1 MDEIV
6 GTGGSPPPRPAAA
19 GPWQPPGPPE
29 TPGAWRPPR
38 SLETSLLQFFHRLR
52 EAGVPVS
59 MVEVLD
65 AFACLAHVDLADRSQ
80 FRAALFATL
89 VKRPEDQQAFGVLF
103 DVCFPLTASGRFGA
117 DGPGGPDDDPA
128 LHPPGAEA
136 GPPVGERTPAGEGEV
151 VHSHGDPSDELL
163 AALLEALRHGDE
175 AALRSLAGLAVD
187 RFGGLQ
193 AQPEASE
200 RYYLYRI
207 LRQVELYRL
216 LAMALGD
223 SDDPDGAARHGRE
236 ELARRIEDFRRLL
249 AEQLRHRMA
258 VSVGAEQLAELYR
271 ERQLDDV
278 DFLAATA
285 SQLGEGRLGVR
296 PLPRMR
302 AAGAAGGRRRRRH
315 GRLDVR
321 RTVRRSLSSGG
332 VPVDPA
338 FRAVRASKPDLYV
351 LADVSGS
358 VIEFAKFTLSL
369 LHAMNQEFAKLRS
382 FVFVDGVDEVTNIL
396 DQGGHRMDLRGAFA
410 MAKVVAD
417 DGHSDYGNVFRRFAE
432 RYGGDVD
439 SRSTLIVMGDARNNY
454 RDPGLEAFR
463 DLADRSRRLYWLNP
477 EPRADWNG
485 TDSIMATYAPACD
498 RVFEVRTLRQL
509 TACVDEIT

>member
-1 MDEIV
+1 VSV
-6 GTGGSPPPRPAAA
+6 GER
-19 GPWQPPGPPE
+19 
-29 TPGAWRPPR
+29 GAQR
-38 SLETSLLQFFHRLR
+38 SLEASLLAFFHRLR

-103 DVCFPLTASGRFGA
+103 DVCFPLTPARAALGPSGGGAGA
-117 DGPGGPDDDPA
+117 DPFGDD
-128 LHPPGAEA
+128 LHPPGSEP
-136 GPPVGERTPAGEGEV
+136 GPPVGEASAPGGEGDGD
-151 VHSHGDPSDELL
+151 VHSPLDPSGELL
-163 AALLEALRHGDE
+163 AALLDALRHDDE
-175 AALRSLAGLAVD
+175 AAMRALAGLAVD
-187 RFGGLQ
+187 RFGGLE

-223 SDDPDGAARHGRE
+223 SQGPDPAARHGRE

-249 AEQLRHRMA
+249 ATQLRHRMA
-258 VSVGAEQLAELYR
+258 ASVGPEQLAELYR
-271 ERQLDDV
+271 ERRLEDV
-278 DFLAATA
+278 DFLGANAG
-285 SQLGEGRLGVR
+285 QLRELRQAVR
-296 PLPRMR
+296 PLARKLAAR
-302 AAGAAGGRRRRRH
+302 AAQKRRLRRR

-338 FRAVRASKPDLYV
+338 FRVVRASKPDLYV

-382 FVFVDGVDEVTNIL
+382 FAFVDGIDEVTGLL
-396 DQGGHRMDLRGAFA
+396 DEGGHRMDLRGAFA
-410 MAKVVAD
+410 RAKLVAD
-417 DGHSDYGNVFRRFAE
+417 DGHSHYGNVFRRFAE
-432 RYGGDVD
+432 RYGGDID
-439 SRSTLIVMGDARNNY
+439 ARSTVIVMGDARNNY
-454 RDPGLEAFR
+454 REPGLAAFR
-463 DLADRSRRLYWLNP
+463 ELAGRSRRLYWLNP
-477 EPRADWNG
+477 EPRDDWDT
-485 TDSIMATYAPACD
+485 TDSIISAYGAACD

>member
-1 MDEIV
+1 MIPIV
-6 GTGGSPPPRPAAA
+6 STGQRS
-19 GPWQPPGPPE
+19 
-29 TPGAWRPPR
+29 PR
-38 SLETSLLQFFHRLR
+38 SLETSLLEFFHRLR

-65 AFACLAHVDLADRSQ
+65 AVAALAHLDLADRAQ
-80 FRAALFATL
+80 FRSALFATL
-89 VKRPEDQQAFGVLF
+89 VKRPEDRQPFAVLF
-103 DVCFPLTASGRFGA
+103 DVCFPLTPSPYS
-117 DGPGGPDDDPA
+117 GPGTPGWPGTGLDALDPA
-128 LHPPGAEA
+128 AAGLHPPGTGP
-136 GPPVGERTPAGEGEV
+136 GPPVGEATAVGEEGAGDL
-151 VHSHGDPSDELL
+151 HSSPGDPSEQLL
-163 AALLEALRHGDE
+163 AALLDALRRGDE
-175 AALRSLAGLAVD
+175 AAMRTLAGLAVD
-187 RFGGLQ
+187 RFGGLG

-216 LAMALGD
+216 LAMALADSGD
-223 SDDPDGAARHGRE
+223 PGGAARHGRE
-236 ELARRIEDFRRLL
+236 ELTRRIEDFRRLL
-249 AEQLRHRMA
+249 ATQLRHRMA
-258 VSVGAEQLAELYR
+258 VSVGAAQAAELYR
-271 ERQLDDV
+271 ERQLEDV
-278 DFLAATA
+278 DFLGANAG
-285 SQLGEGRLGVR
+285 QLRELRQAVR
-296 PLPRMR
+296 PLARKLASR
-302 AAGAAGGRRRRRH
+302 AAQKRRLRRR

-382 FVFVDGVDEVTNIL
+382 FAFVDGVDEVTGLL

-410 MAKVVAD
+410 RARLVAD

-463 DLADRSRRLYWLNP
+463 DLAERSRRLYWLNP
-477 EPRADWNG
+477 EPKADWDS

>member
-1 MDEIV
+1 MEEIV
-6 GTGGSPPPRPAAA
+6 GTGRPAPRRA
-19 GPWQPPGPPE
+19 PEPPGR
-29 TPGAWRPPR
+29 WRPSR
-38 SLETSLLQFFHRLR
+38 SLETSLLEFFHRLR

-65 AFACLAHVDLADRSQ
+65 AFACLAHVDLADRAQ

-89 VKRPEDQQAFGVLF
+89 VKRPDDQQAFAVLF
-103 DVCFPLTASGRFGA
+103 DVCFPLTAARPSAPG
-117 DGPGGPDDDPA
+117 DGGDEPA
-128 LHPPGAEA
+128 LHPPGAGP
-136 GPPVGERTPAGEGEV
+136 GPPVGERAPPGDGEELV
-151 VHSHGDPSDELL
+151 VHSPGDPSDELL
-163 AALLEALRHGDE
+163 AALLDALRHDDE

-187 RFGGLQ
+187 RFGGLE

-223 SDDPDGAARHGRE
+223 GDDPGGAARHGRE

-258 VSVGAEQLAELYR
+258 VSVGAEQVAELYR

-278 DFLAATA
+278 DFLAAN
-285 SQLGEGRLGVR
+285 SGQLRELRQAVR
-296 PLPRMR
+296 PLARKLAAR
-302 AAGAAGGRRRRRH
+302 AAQKRRLRRR

-382 FVFVDGVDEVTNIL
+382 FVFVDGVDEVTGIL

-410 MAKVVAD
+410 RAKVVAD
-417 DGHSDYGNVFRRFAE
+417 DGHSDYGNVFQRFAE

-439 SRSTLIVMGDARNNY
+439 GRSTLLVMGDARNNY
-454 RDPGLEAFR
+454 RDPGLAAFR
-463 DLADRSRRLYWLNP
+463 DLAKRSRRLYWLNP
-477 EPRADWNG
+477 EPRADWDS

>member
-1 MDEIV
+1 MDQIV
-6 GTGGSPPPRPAAA
+6 STGQWGS
-19 GPWQPPGPPE
+19 
-29 TPGAWRPPR
+29 R
-38 SLETSLLQFFHRLR
+38 SVETSLLEFFHRLR
-52 EAGVPVS
+52 QAGVPVS

-65 AFACLAHVDLADRSQ
+65 AFAALAHVELADRSQ

-89 VKRPEDQQAFGVLF
+89 VKRPEDQQAFTVLF
-103 DVCFPLTASGRFGA
+103 DVCFPLTSTRSGPGA
-117 DGPGGPDDDPA
+117 AAPGPDGPLDGMGDD
-128 LHPPGAEA
+128 LHPPGSGP
-136 GPPVGERTPAGEGEV
+136 GPPVGEATAAGAEGPEDI
-151 VHSHGDPSDELL
+151 HSPGDELL
-163 AALLEALRHGDE
+163 AALLDALRHGDE
-175 AALRSLAGLAVD
+175 AAMRALAGLAVD
-187 RFGGLQ
+187 RYGGLE

-223 SDDPDGAARHGRE
+223 SDDPEGAARHGRE

-258 VSVGAEQLAELYR
+258 VSVGAAQLAELYR
-271 ERQLDDV
+271 ERQLEDV
-278 DFLAATA
+278 DFLGANAG
-285 SQLGEGRLGVR
+285 QLRELRQAVR
-296 PLPRMR
+296 PLARKLASR
-302 AAGAAGGRRRRRH
+302 AAQKRRLRRR

-369 LHAMNQEFAKLRS
+369 LHAMSEEFAKLRS
-382 FVFVDGVDEVTNIL
+382 FAFVDGVDEVTALL

-410 MAKVVAD
+410 RAKLVAD
-417 DGHSDYGNVFRRFAE
+417 DGHSDYGTVFRRFAE

-439 SRSTLIVMGDARNNY
+439 GRSTLIVMGDARNNY
-454 RDPGLEAFR
+454 RDPGLQAFR
-463 DLADRSRRLYWLNP
+463 DLAGRSRRLYWLNP
-477 EPRADWNG
+477 EPAGEWDT
-485 TDSIMATYAPACD
+485 TDSIMSVYGPACD

>member
-1 MDEIV
+1 MSQIV
-6 GTGGSPPPRPAAA
+6 RVG
-19 GPWQPPGPPE
+19 
-29 TPGAWRPPR
+29 PR
-38 SLETSLLQFFHRLR
+38 SLEGSLLEFFHRLR
-52 EAGVPVS
+52 EARVPVS

-65 AFACLAHVDLADRSQ
+65 AFACLAHVDLADRAQ

-103 DVCFPLTASGRFGA
+103 DVCFPLTAGSGPPGSGPPET
-117 DGPGGPDDDPA
+117 GPGAGP
-128 LHPPGAEA
+128 HPPGSAP
-136 GPPVGERTPAGEGEV
+136 GPPVGEGTPAGEDGDGD
-151 VHSHGDPSDELL
+151 VHSPSDDLL
-163 AALLEALRHGDE
+163 AALLDALRHDDE
-175 AALRSLAGLAVD
+175 AAMRTLAGLAVD
-187 RFGGLQ
+187 RFGGLE

-216 LAMALGD
+216 LAMALADTDG
-223 SDDPDGAARHGRE
+223 PDGAGRHGRE

-249 AEQLRHRMA
+249 ATQLRHRMA
-258 VSVGAEQLAELYR
+258 VQLGAEQAAELYR
-271 ERQLDDV
+271 ERQLEDV
-278 DFLAATA
+278 DFLGANA
-285 SQLGEGRLGVR
+285 SQLRELRQAVR
-296 PLPRMR
+296 PLARKLAAR
-302 AAGAAGGRRRRRH
+302 AAQKRRLRRH

-321 RTVRRSLSSGG
+321 RTVRRSLSVGG

-382 FVFVDGVDEVTNIL
+382 FVFVDGVDEVTGLL

-410 MAKVVAD
+410 RAKVVAD
-417 DGHSDYGNVFRRFAE
+417 DGHSDYGKVFRRFAD

-439 SRSTLIVMGDARNNY
+439 ARSTLIVMGDARNNY
-454 RDPGLEAFR
+454 REPGLAVFR
-463 DLADRSRRLYWLNP
+463 GLAERSRRCYWLNP
-477 EPRADWNG
+477 EPRDDWD
-485 TDSIMATYAPACD
+485 TADSIMSAYAPACD

>member
-1 MDEIV
+1 MGQIV
-6 GTGGSPPPRPAAA
+6 RA
-19 GPWQPPGPPE
+19 G
-29 TPGAWRPPR
+29 PR
-38 SLETSLLQFFHRLR
+38 SLETSLLEFFHRLR
-52 EAGVPVS
+52 EARVPVS

-65 AFACLAHVDLADRSQ
+65 AFACLAHVDLADRAQ
-80 FRAALFATL
+80 FRSALFATL

-103 DVCFPLTASGRFGA
+103 DVCFPPTPSTAAGAPDQPGRSQ
-117 DGPGGPDDDPA
+117 PDPPA
-128 LHPPGAEA
+128 S
-136 GPPVGERTPAGEGEV
+136 GPPVGEATAAGEEGEWA
-151 VHSHGDPSDELL
+151 VHTPQDPSGDLL
-163 AALLEALRHGDE
+163 AALLDALRHDDE
-175 AALRSLAGLAVD
+175 AAMRTLAGLAVD
-187 RFGGLQ
+187 RYGGLE

-223 SDDPDGAARHGRE
+223 SDDADGAARHGRE

-249 AEQLRHRMA
+249 ASQLRHRMA
-258 VSVGAEQLAELYR
+258 ASVGVDQAAELYT
-271 ERQLDDV
+271 ERQLEDV
-278 DFLAATA
+278 DFLGANA
-285 SQLGEGRLGVR
+285 SQLRELRQAVR
-296 PLPRMR
+296 PLARKLASR
-302 AAGAAGGRRRRRH
+302 AAQKRRLRRR

-369 LHAMNQEFAKLRS
+369 LHAMNAEFAKLRS
-382 FVFVDGVDEVTNIL
+382 FAFVDGIDEVTGL
-396 DQGGHRMDLRGAFA
+396 LKEGGHRMDLRGAFA
-410 MAKVVAD
+410 RAKLVAD

-439 SRSTLIVMGDARNNY
+439 ARTTLIVMGDARNNY
-454 RDPGLEAFR
+454 REPGLEPFR
-463 DLADRSRRLYWLNP
+463 DLAERSRRLYWLNP
-477 EPRADWNG
+477 EPRAEWDT
-485 TDSIMATYAPACD
+485 TDSIMSAYGAACD

>member
-1 MDEIV
+1 MGQIV
-6 GTGGSPPPRPAAA
+6 STG
-19 GPWQPPGPPE
+19 
-29 TPGAWRPPR
+29 PR
-38 SLETSLLQFFHRLR
+38 SLETSLLEFFHRLR
-52 EAGVPVS
+52 EARVPVS

-65 AFACLAHVDLADRSQ
+65 AFACLAHVNLADRAQ
-80 FRAALFATL
+80 FRSALFATL

-103 DVCFPLTASGRFGA
+103 DVCFPLTHAPRAGS
-117 DGPGGPDDDPA
+117 PDAQDADPA
-128 LHPPGAEA
+128 LQPGPATAGPPEGDATAPGAE
-136 GPPVGERTPAGEGEV
+136 GEWA
-151 VHSHGDPSDELL
+151 VHNPLEASGDLL
-163 AALLEALRHGDE
+163 AALLDALRHDDE
-175 AALRSLAGLAVD
+175 AALRTLAGLAVD
-187 RFGGLQ
+187 RFAGLE

-223 SDDPDGAARHGRE
+223 SDDADGAARHGRE

-249 AEQLRHRMA
+249 ASQLRHRMA
-258 VSVGAEQLAELYR
+258 ASVGVHQAAELYT
-271 ERQLDDV
+271 ERQLEDV
-278 DFLAATA
+278 DFLGANA
-285 SQLGEGRLGVR
+285 SQLRELRQAVR
-296 PLPRMR
+296 PLARKLASR
-302 AAGAAGGRRRRRH
+302 AAQKRRLRRR

-382 FVFVDGVDEVTNIL
+382 FAFVDGIDEVTGLL
-396 DQGGHRMDLRGAFA
+396 DEGGHRMDLRGAFA
-410 MAKVVAD
+410 RAKLVAD

-439 SRSTLIVMGDARNNY
+439 ARTTLIVMGDARNNY
-454 RDPGLEAFR
+454 REPGLEPFR
-463 DLADRSRRLYWLNP
+463 DLAERSRRLYWLNP
-477 EPRADWNG
+477 EPRAEWNT
-485 TDSIMATYAPACD
+485 TDSIMSAYGAACD

>member
-1 MDEIV
+1 MEEIV
-6 GTGGSPPPRPAAA
+6 GTGP
-19 GPWQPPGPPE
+19 
-29 TPGAWRPPR
+29 WRPSR
-38 SLETSLLQFFHRLR
+38 SLETSLLEFFHRLR

-65 AFACLAHVDLADRSQ
+65 AFACLAHVDLADRAQ

-103 DVCFPLTASGRFGA
+103 DVCFPLTHAGA
-117 DGPGGPDDDPA
+117 LQPG
-128 LHPPGAEA
+128 PPGTPEPDPPAA
-136 GPPVGERTPAGEGEV
+136 GPPVGERTPAEAAGDGD
-151 VHSHGDPSDELL
+151 VHSPPEPSDELL
-163 AALLEALRHGDE
+163 AALLDALRHGDE

-187 RFGGLQ
+187 RFGGLE

-207 LRQVELYRL
+207 LRQLELYRL

-249 AEQLRHRMA
+249 ATQLRHRMA

-278 DFLAATA
+278 DFLAANA
-285 SQLGEGRLGVR
+285 SQLRELRQAVR
-296 PLPRMR
+296 PLARKLASR
-302 AAGAAGGRRRRRH
+302 AAQKRRLRRH

-382 FVFVDGVDEVTNIL
+382 FVFVDGVDEVTGIL
-396 DQGGHRMDLRGAFA
+396 DQGGHRMDLRGAFTG
-410 MAKVVAD
+410 AKVVAD

-463 DLADRSRRLYWLNP
+463 DLAGRSRRLYWLNP
-477 EPRADWNG
+477 EPRADWDS